1 MQLQAFAQG
10 LCWCQFAW
18 LGSHPAIFAASCLL
32 SRHWLCALHM
42 LRLPLFMLL
51 QLVSQLVNARVAID
65 CLQEVLGVEE
75 QQLCF
80 QSLQLSK
87 VH

>member
-1 MQLQAFAQG
+1 
-10 LCWCQFAW
+10 
-18 LGSHPAIFAASCLL
+18 
-32 SRHWLCALHM
+32 M

>member
-1 MQLQAFAQG
+1 
-10 LCWCQFAW
+10 
-18 LGSHPAIFAASCLL
+18 
-32 SRHWLCALHM
+32 M

-75 QQLCF
+75 QQPM
-80 QSLQLSK
+80 LQKPAAQQGALK
-87 VH
+87 ELFPDQA